1 MNLLCSKFIGW
12 IQNMKNDNQV
22 ILDKLYKMIK
32 FADLL
37 NSSLRETATMVEDQ
51 LDSDEI
57 IDDLSRAKDCIIK
70 FYRCISLAIDRMNAL

>member
-1 MNLLCSKFIGW
+1 
-12 IQNMKNDNQV
+12 MKNDNQI

-51 LDSDEI
+51 LDSDGDEI
-57 IDDLSRAKDCIIK
+57 IDDISRAKDCIIK
-70 FYRCISLAIDRMNAL
+70 FYRCISLAIDRMNSL

>member
-1 MNLLCSKFIGW
+1 MGW
-12 IQNMKNDNQV
+12 IQNMKNNNKV

-37 NSSLRETATMVEDQ
+37 NSSLKETATMVEDQ

-57 IDDLSRAKDCIIK
+57 IDDLSRAKDGIIE
-70 FYRCISLAIDRMNAL
+70 FYRGISLSIDRMNAL